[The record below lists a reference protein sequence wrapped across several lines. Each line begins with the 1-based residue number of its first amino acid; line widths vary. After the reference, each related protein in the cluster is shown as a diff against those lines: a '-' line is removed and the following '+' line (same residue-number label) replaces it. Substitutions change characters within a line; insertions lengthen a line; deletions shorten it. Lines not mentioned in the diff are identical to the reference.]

1 MGEIARGFDHRP
13 WLSGTGGRHE
23 RWSGLFTARR
33 ARPTGSSQR
42 EPLALA
48 SRGRFRPTISNSVT
62 TYAVRAA
69 VKHHPRRR
77 LCRERPCQKT
87 IDQEERH
94 DRTHPPQPAHGTVAT
109 TAAAVVPLATSF
121 PARAA
126 APPAGTQAPGWYRY
140 KVGSFEITVVTDGV
154 NRFKLPDNI
163 VANAKREDVNAAL
176 AAAHLQPD
184 IFVTP
189 YN

>member
-1 MGEIARGFDHRP
+1 MTELTRRTLLASTVAATAVAAAP
-13 WLSGTGGRHE
+13 LV
-23 RWSGLFTARR
+23 TARS
-33 ARPTGSSQR
+33 G
-42 EPLALA
+42 
-48 SRGRFRPTISNSVT
+48 
-62 TYAVRAA
+62 
-69 VKHHPRRR
+69 H
-77 LCRERPCQKT
+77 
-87 IDQEERH
+87 
-94 DRTHPPQPAHGTVAT
+94 
-109 TAAAVVPLATSF
+109 
-121 PARAA
+121 AA

-189 YN
+189 YNPIVVNTGQKLVVIDTGLGEAGFNASKGANGQFLTNLAAAGIDAKAIDTVIILHYTGDNVN